1 MSKGNTA
8 ESDFILKA
16 FNATELSWSAITHLY
31 VGLHTGDPGEGGS
44 QNTSECAY
52 GSYARVAVIRTSA
65 GWTCSGSS
73 ATNTAAIE
81 FPECTSGSETITH
94 VSVGTATSGAGQI
107 IYSGALNASRSV
119 SSGIQPRFA
128 ASGLTITED

>member
-16 FNATELSWSAITHLY
+16 FNATELSWSANTHLY

-52 GSYARVAVIRTSA
+52 GSYARVAVIRTSS

-73 ATNTAAIE
+73 ATNTAAVE

-94 VSVGTATSGAGQI
+94 VSVGTDTSGAGQI

>member
-8 ESDFILKA
+8 ENDVLLHLFQ
-16 FNATELSWSAITHLY
+16 ATALSWAANTHLY
-31 VGLHTGDPGEGGS
+31 VALHTADPGEGGS
-44 QNTSECAY
+44 QTTSECAY
-52 GSYARVAVIRTSA
+52 GAYARVAVLRTSA
-65 GWTCSGSS
+65 GWTVSG
-73 ATNTAAIE
+73 ATASNTAAIE

-107 IYSGALNASRSV
+107 VYSGALSASRSV

-128 ASGLTITED
+128 ASGLTVTED